1 MVDINGALADA
12 AFGGVL
18 VGLVMEHYKA
28 QAEQTK
34 AIEALTEAVREGK
47 DHEGKDHTKGDGKK
61 AKAKGGHGAQGA
73 SAGR

>member
-12 AFGGVL
+12 AFGGVII
-18 VGLVMEHYKA
+18 GLVMEHYKA

-47 DHEGKDHTKGDGKK
+47 AEGKDHTKGDDKK
-61 AKAKGGHGAQGA
+61 AKAKAKAGHGA